1 MTEQKSILCYG
12 DSLTWGWIPVIEGA
26 PTLRYAYRDRWT
38 GAMAAHLGEGYYI
51 VEEGLSARTTSLDD
65 PNDPRLNGSAYLP
78 SALASHLPLALV
90 IVMLGTNDTKSY
102 FRRTPYEIANGMAKL
117 VGQIYGSAG
126 GVGAAY
132 PAPKILVV
140 APPPLAP
147 LPHPFFQGMFEGG
160 HEKTEALAAQYRA
173 MADFM
178 KVDFF
183 DAGSV
188 ITTDGCDGIHFTVEN
203 NVTLGKALAQKVA
216 EILSA

>member
-1 MTEQKSILCYG
+1 MTDQKSIMCYG

-26 PTLRYAYRDRWT
+26 PTLRYPYRDRWT
-38 GAMAAHLGEGYYI
+38 GAMAAHLGNGYHV

-65 PNDPRLNGSAYLP
+65 PNDPRLNGSTYLP
-78 SALASHLPLALV
+78 SALASHLPLDLV

-102 FRRTPYEIANGMAKL
+102 FRRTPFEIANGMAKL

-140 APPPLAP
+140 APPPLSP
-147 LPHPFFQGMFEGG
+147 MPHPFFQGTFEGG
-160 HEKTEALAAQYRA
+160 YEKTAAFAGQYRA

-178 KVDFF
+178 KVNFF
-183 DAGSV
+183 DAGTV

-216 EILSA
+216 EIFSA